1 MAYAVIVL
9 LELFAFVFLV
19 SLCFDYKGADQ

>member
-1 MAYAVIVL
+1 MDYAAILL
-9 LELFAFVFLV
+9 LELFALVFLV